1 MVRLVE
7 AQDSCTAILI
17 RSPLGYVQ
25 IKGVE
30 VVWAPDHGY
39 ILDAIWVGGCL
50 CRQDLAA
57 RLTPEVVAHLDIV
70 LALIPAE
77 HATALDGETSSAHP
91 IPGLQ
96 VEHKYKSY
104 DDL

>member
-7 AQDSCTAILI
+7 AQDSSTAVLI

-25 IKGVE
+25 IEGVE

-77 HATALDGETSSAHP
+77 HTPVHDGESSSAHP
-91 IPGLQ
+91 LPGLQ
-96 VEHKYKSY
+96 VEHKYKSCY
-104 DDL
+104 DL